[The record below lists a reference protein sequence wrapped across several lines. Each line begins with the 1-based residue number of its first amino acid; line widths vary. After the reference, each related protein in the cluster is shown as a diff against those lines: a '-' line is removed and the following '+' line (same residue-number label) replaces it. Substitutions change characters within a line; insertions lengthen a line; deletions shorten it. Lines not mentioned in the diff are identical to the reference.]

1 MISQLRS
8 HKPCE
13 CGQKK
18 RLLECTRPQT
28 YYTVSL
34 KEWVAVFGPFLCSG
48 MGWKMG
54 QACLNS
60 GIVLGK
66 GQGGNWASLSET
78 PSQLCK
84 GCPITV
90 L

>member
-1 MISQLRS
+1 MWPEKTTVGVHRAID
-8 HKPCE
+8 
-13 CGQKK
+13 
-18 RLLECTRPQT
+18 LLHCKFEGVGGCIWTFPVQ
-28 YYTVSL
+28 
-34 KEWVAVFGPFLCSG
+34 WDG
-48 MGWKMG
+48 MENRG
-54 QACLNS
+54 QAGLNS